1 MEFSSRG
8 FQRNNARP
16 ATATNG
22 VTPSPASAEGPGG
35 PNRKKALNKLK
46 SNRFSLVLGIIF
58 SASLLILVI
67 AMIFGLSTKSSE
79 NSYVEKDDYQ
89 AVFLNGGQVYFG
101 KIKALNDRYID
112 LSDIY
117 YLNTNDQNGQS
128 EQSSQQNLSLIKLGC
143 ELHGPKDRMVI
154 NREQV
159 MFWENLKNDSKV
171 ATAIKQWQEQNKDGQ
186 KCDQQSSGQQPTGQN
201 SSQQSTSE
209 GTQQGTSNTNRSG
222 QGSDTPTTNDPN
234 SSTSNTNPG
243 ANGQTPSGSG
253 TSPSQ
258 TPTTPTP

>member
-22 VTPSPASAEGPGG
+22 TTPSLASPEGPGSS
-35 PNRKKALNKLK
+35 NRKKALHKLK
-46 SNRFSLVLGIIF
+46 SNRPSLVLGVVF
-58 SASLLILVI
+58 SASLLILVVAI
-67 AMIFGLSTKSSE
+67 ILGLSTKSSE
-79 NSYVEKDDYQ
+79 NSYVDKKDYQ

-101 KIKALNDRYID
+101 KINALNDRYID

-128 EQSSQQNLSLIKLGC
+128 ASQSTQPNLSLVKLGC
-143 ELHGPKDRMVI
+143 ELHGPRDQMVI

-171 ATAIKQWQEQNKDGQ
+171 STAIKQWQEQNKDGQ
-186 KCDQQSSGQQPTGQN
+186 KCDQQSSGQQPTQQN
-201 SSQQSTSE
+201 SPQQQSTTE
-209 GTQQGTSNTNRSG
+209 GNP
-222 QGSDTPTTNDPN
+222 QGSDSPGRSDQGSNTPATDNPN
-234 SSTSNTNPG
+234 TSTSNPNTG
-243 ANGQTPSGSG
+243 AASGQTPNGSG

-258 TPTTPTP
+258 SPTP